1 MIFPYFATMKRTMI
15 TLLVLL
21 APAVASAR
29 PDSLLVVFWNTENFF
44 LNTVG
49 FETKCNAISKII
61 FRIADDYG
69 RLPDAIG
76 LAEVENAEVL
86 KRLVGITPLRKAGYS
101 VIHFESPDHR
111 GIDCALLYRKSSLEL
126 SEARPVHIVSDDGEI
141 LPTRDILL
149 ARFDSLAILVNHHPS
164 KVGDDSEKRRD
175 LAMAR
180 LQEVC
185 DSLDVPWI
193 ATGDFNED
201 LWGDPSAHDT
211 IKYNGKWE
219 KIDGCFLKGF
229 AYSRESV
236 LVYPSLLEKDRAYGG
251 MKPRRCFIGPRYN
264 GGVSDH
270 LPIAVVV
277 GF

>member
-1 MIFPYFATMKRTMI
+1 MIFPYFAAMKRTMI

-201 LWGDPSAHDT
+201 LWGDPSAHGT

-251 MKPRRCFIGPRYN
+251 RKPRRCFIGPRYN